1 MNSSMNYHSTLAP
14 YLKSHIEGKMALG
27 LKCEQ
32 DKWTY
37 KEFDAHLAS
46 VRHDREHLTR
56 EDYNLWYKKI
66 SVGSKKSTIYAKV
79 STIRRFLIFLSQ
91 QGHECYIPRMP
102 KSTIPASFPI
112 STLRMKWQPSSR
124 QWMNYV

>member
-79 STIRRFLIFLSQ
+79 STIRRFLIFSLNRDMSATYQ
-91 QGHECYIPRMP
+91 ECQ